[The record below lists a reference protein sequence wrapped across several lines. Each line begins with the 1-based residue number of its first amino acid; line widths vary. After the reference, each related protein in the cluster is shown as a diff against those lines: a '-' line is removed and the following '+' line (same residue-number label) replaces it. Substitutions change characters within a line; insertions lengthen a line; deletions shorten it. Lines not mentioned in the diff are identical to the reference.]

1 MKEEDR
7 KYEEWLN
14 EIRRRQ
20 PVLNN
25 PDQLAADVMQ
35 KVSGKRKPKKSL
47 HLFGSWLSGIAAA
60 ILLCFLLT
68 ETMRMPIQSDYENPR
83 FIWESA
89 IASPLPQNWKSMT
102 LAEKRSFLSVHQK
115 QLERLKELIYKS
127 LEKKYL
133 KETPYENK

>member
-14 EIRRRQ
+14 EIRSKQ

-25 PDQLAADVMQ
+25 PDQLAADIMQ
-35 KVSGKRKPKKSL
+35 RVSGMRKPQKNL

-68 ETMRMPIQSDYENPR
+68 ETMRMPVPSDCENPR

-89 IASPLPQNWKSMT
+89 TASPLPQNWKSMT
-102 LAEKRSFLSVHQK
+102 LAEKGSFLSAHQK
-115 QLERLKELIYKS
+115 QLERQKKLIYKN